1 MGDVIGLGSLAF
13 VAGTVSISSPCCLP
27 LMPGYLSYIGGVS
40 AGEAGNRRRVLGAAA
55 LFVLGFAAIFT
66 ALGVS
71 ASAFGGFLL
80 ARLPLFIRIS
90 GVFVLVMG
98 LAMLGVLKLPFL
110 YREFRFDMSNIRR
123 GPAGAVPLGMAFA
136 FGWTPCVGPVLG
148 GILTA
153 AAATRTVWKGGIL
166 LFIYS
171 LGMGIPFLL
180 LALGYSKAG
189 RSLQFLK
196 RHALVIERAGG
207 SLLLAMGVLLI
218 TGYWQQLF
226 TPLIRWFSRHGWPP
240 I

>member
-1 MGDVIGLGSLAF
+1 MAEVLGLGSLALL
-13 VAGTVSISSPCCLP
+13 AGLVSITAPCCLP

-40 AGEAGNRRRVLGAAA
+40 TIEQGNRRRILGTAA
-55 LFVLGFAAIFT
+55 LFVLGFALVFT
-66 ALGVS
+66 ALGAS
-71 ASAFGGFLL
+71 ASAFGGVLL
-80 ARLPLFIRIS
+80 SRLPTLIKIS
-90 GVFVLVMG
+90 GVFVIVMG
-98 LAMLGVLKLPFL
+98 LAMLGLLRIPFL
-110 YREFRFDMSNIRR
+110 YKELRFDMTKIRR

-153 AAATRTVWKGGIL
+153 AAATQTVWKGSVL

-189 RSLQFLK
+189 RSMNFLR
-196 RHALVIERAGG
+196 RHGLAIERSGG
-207 SLLLAMGVLLI
+207 VLLVTMGVLLI

-226 TPLIRWFSRHGWPP
+226 TPLIRWFARHGWPP

>member
-1 MGDVIGLGSLAF
+1 MADVLGLGSLAL
-13 VAGTVSISSPCCLP
+13 VAGTVSITSPCCLP

-40 AGEAGNRRRVLGAAA
+40 AAEQNNRRRVVGAAA
-55 LFVLGFAAIFT
+55 LFVLGFAFVFT
-66 ALGVS
+66 ALGAT
-71 ASAFGGFLL
+71 ASAFGGVLL
-80 ARLPLFIRIS
+80 SRLPTLIKVS
-90 GVFVLVMG
+90 GVFVIVMG
-98 LAMLGVLKLPFL
+98 LAMLGLLRIPFL
-110 YREFRFDMSNIRR
+110 YKELRFDMTKIRR

-153 AAATRTVWKGGIL
+153 AAATQTVWKGSVL

-189 RSLQFLK
+189 RSMNFLR
-196 RHALVIERAGG
+196 RHSVGIERSGG
-207 SLLLAMGVLLI
+207 VLLVSMGVLLI

>member
-1 MGDVIGLGSLAF
+1 MDEILGLGSLAL
-13 VAGTVSISSPCCLP
+13 VAGTVSITSPCCLP

-40 AGEAGNRRRVLGAAA
+40 AGEQGNRRRVLGTAG
-55 LFVLGFAAIFT
+55 LFVLGFALVFT
-66 ALGVS
+66 ALGAS
-71 ASAFGGFLL
+71 ASAFGGVLL
-80 ARLPLFIRIS
+80 SRLPTLIKVS

-98 LAMLGVLKLPFL
+98 LAMLGLLRIPFL
-110 YREFRFDMSNIRR
+110 YRELRFDMTKIRR

-153 AAATRTVWKGGIL
+153 AAATQTVWKGSVL

-189 RSLQFLK
+189 RSLNFLR
-196 RHALVIERAGG
+196 RHALGVERTGG
-207 SLLLAMGVLLI
+207 VLLVSMGVLLI